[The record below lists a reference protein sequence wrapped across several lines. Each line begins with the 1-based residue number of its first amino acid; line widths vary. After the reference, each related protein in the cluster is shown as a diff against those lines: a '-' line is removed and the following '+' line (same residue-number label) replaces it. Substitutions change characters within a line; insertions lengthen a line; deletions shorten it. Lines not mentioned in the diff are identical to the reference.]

1 MATDRFDL
9 TGKVALVTGASSGL
23 GRHFAKVLSGAGAK
37 VVLAARRV
45 DRLEALAAEIEA
57 AGVEA
62 LPVAMDVT
70 DADQIKAGLETTIER
85 FGGPAEIIVNNSGL
99 SRENW
104 FTQMDEDDFDLVMDT
119 NVKGVWLV
127 ARAFAG
133 ALVKAGKSGSMINI
147 ASVAGLRVGH
157 TMAAYCASKAACD
170 HMTRA
175 MALEMAR
182 YKVRVNAIAP
192 GYFKTEINDEFLD
205 SDEGEKMRKRIPM
218 RRFGQHE
225 ELSGALLLLAS
236 EAGSFMTGSTI
247 VVDGGHMHGS
257 L

>member
-1 MATDRFDL
+1 MTDRFDL

-23 GRHFAKVLSGAGAK
+23 GRHFAKVLAEQGAK
-37 VVLAARRV
+37 LVLAARRV
-45 DRLEALAAEIEA
+45 DRLEALALEIED
-57 AGVEA
+57 AGGQA
-62 LPVAMDVT
+62 LAVAMDVT
-70 DADQIKAGLETTIER
+70 KVDTIEAALAATVER
-85 FGGPAEIIVNNSGL
+85 FGGPADVIVNNSGL
-99 SRENW
+99 SREDW
-104 FTQMDEDDFDLVMDT
+104 FTNMAEDDFDLVMDT

-127 ARAFAG
+127 SRTFAG
-133 ALVKAGKSGSMINI
+133 ALTKAGKPGSMINI
-147 ASVAGLRVGH
+147 ASVAGLRVGY

-182 YKVRVNAIAP
+182 YGVRVNAIAP
-192 GYFKTEINDEFLD
+192 GYFKTEINDAFLD

-236 EAGSFMTGSTI
+236 DAGSFMTGSTI
-247 VVDGGHMHGS
+247 VVDGGHMHSS

>member
-1 MATDRFDL
+1 MTDRFDL

-23 GRHFAKVLSGAGAK
+23 GRHFARTLSAAGAK
-37 VVLAARRV
+37 VVLAARRL

-57 AGVEA
+57 AGGEA
-62 LPVAMDVT
+62 IPVAMDVT
-70 DADQIKAGLETTIER
+70 KADDIQAALEATIFR
-85 FGGPAEIIVNNSGL
+85 FGGPAEIIINNSGL
-99 SRENW
+99 SREDW
-104 FTQMDEDDFDLVMDT
+104 FTKMSEDDFDLVMDT

-133 ALVKAGKSGSMINI
+133 ALAKSGKPGSMINI

-182 YKVRVNAIAP
+182 YGVRVNAIAP
-192 GYFKTEINDEFLD
+192 GYFKTEINDDFLD
-205 SDEGEKMRKRIPM
+205 SEEGEKMKMRIPM

-225 ELSGALLLLAS
+225 ELSGPLLLLAS
-236 EAGSFMTGSTI
+236 DAGGFMTGSTL
-247 VVDGGHMHGS
+247 VVDGGHQWAS